1 MAFQLSPGVNVTE
14 KDLTT
19 IVPAVATTNAGFAGV
34 FNWGPVNKRVLVDSE
49 NNLVSLYGAPDDDC
63 AEWWFCAANFLGYG
77 NNLQVVRCKVGDT
90 MTNANPNG
98 KTGDAS
104 YVPNDDYNDNK
115 SASDVGG
122 FIAKYPGSLGNSL
135 EVQVCGS
142 STNLDLIAASG
153 HTMAGLTAYGTK
165 FTNWTYGTEFDGA
178 PSTSTVV
185 SGIGGSADE
194 FHLVVIDRGGLFSG
208 SKGTVLEK
216 FSGLSILDNYTDAL
230 GNSINYR
237 DRINA
242 NSAYILA
249 AKRSGSSYSHIFTGG
264 TGPMMYN
271 TSGST
276 AWNTGSFTTVTAT
289 GSNTSFGVGVYQF
302 KNGND
307 GFTAGF
313 APDYKDIVLGQS
325 AEVGEEGYYLFR
337 DADTVDVNLL
347 IGGPEPVATTSTATN
362 NDWVGPSLKD
372 IADARKDC
380 VVFLSSPVKDPLE
393 TEQKKLDRCLTYRNK
408 VGSSSY
414 TFIDSG
420 YKYQYDIY
428 NDKYRWIPMNGDI
441 AGICVRS
448 DVNFDPWWSPA
459 GFNRGQVRGV
469 VKLAY
474 NPRQSARDELY
485 KNNINPVVTFPGEG
499 TVLYGDKTAQA
510 KPSAFDRINVR
521 RLFIVLEKAIAT
533 AAKYSLFEFNDSFT
547 RAQFRSLVEPFLRDV
562 QARRGIFEFKV
573 VCDEKN
579 NTPTVIDS
587 NRFVADIYIKPTRSI
602 NFIQLNFIATKTG
615 VSFSEVGA

>member
-19 IVPAVATTNAGFAGV
+19 IVPAVATTRAGFAGV

-49 NNLVSLYGAPDDDC
+49 NNLVSLYGTPDDNC

-77 NNLQVVRCKVGDT
+77 NNLQVVRCKVGD
-90 MTNANPNG
+90 MANANPAG
-98 KTGDAS
+98 KTAADC
-104 YVPNDDYNDNK
+104 YIPNDDYNDSK
-115 SASDVGG
+115 AAATVGG
-122 FIAKYPGSLGNSL
+122 FVAKYPGSLGNSL

-142 STNLDLIAASG
+142 GTLVGLTAPAG
-153 HTMAGLTAYGTK
+153 ATMGGLTAYGTN
-165 FTNWTYGTEFDGA
+165 FNNWTYINQFDANPG
-178 PSTSTVV
+178 SSTVV
-185 SGIGGSADE
+185 TDLGGTGDE
-194 FHLVVIDRGGLFSG
+194 FHMVVIDRKGLFSG

-216 FSGLSILDNYTDAL
+216 FAGLSIVDNLTDSL
-230 GNSINYR
+230 GNSLNYR
-237 DRINA
+237 DKINA

-249 AKRSGSSYSHIFTGG
+249 PARTGNTYRDIFTGA
-264 TGPMMYN
+264 TGAQFHQN
-271 TSGST
+271 GGIT
-276 AWNTGSFTTVTAT
+276 AWNTSSFTTVSAT
-289 GSNTSFGVGVYQF
+289 GTNTSFGVGVYIMA
-302 KNGND
+302 NGND

-313 APDYKDIVLGQS
+313 TPDYKDIVLGQDA
-325 AEVGEEGYYLFR
+325 AEGEEGYYLFR
-337 DADTVDVNLL
+337 DSDTVDVNLL
-347 IGGPEPVATTSTATN
+347 IGGPEPVASISTATN
-362 NDWVGPSLKD
+362 TEWVGSSLKD

-380 VVFLSSPVKDPLE
+380 VLFLSCPVKDPLE
-393 TEQKKLDRCLTYRNK
+393 TEQKKLDRCLTYRNSI
-408 VGSSSY
+408 GSSSY
-414 TFIDSG
+414 TLIDSG

-428 NDKYRWIPMNGDI
+428 NDTYRWIPLNGDI
-441 AGICVRS
+441 AGIAVRS

-499 TVLYGDKTAQA
+499 TVLYGDKTAQT

-533 AAKYSLFEFNDSFT
+533 AAKYSLFEFNDAFT
-547 RAQFRSLVEPFLRDV
+547 RAQFRSLVDPFLRDI
-562 QARRGIFEFKV
+562 QARRGIFEYKV